1 MILNNGHSTQFLKD
15 YRDGNIPF
23 GLKLGCR
30 LDEHLVYKHNQLNIF
45 LGHDNVGKSYFQL
58 WYFLALATN
67 HGLKFCLFMDENSPG
82 KVMRDL
88 IQMYTAKKFME
99 LTHKEIRR
107 AEVKLENYF
116 TFIDNTR
123 RYDIKEVTDLF
134 LKSGADCLLIDP
146 FNALKTELTY
156 SSNYEVLNELKLIT
170 KQSNYSIFINAH
182 PHSASG
188 RMTATYPKEHEWN
201 GQVRIPLKSDI
212 EGGKAFANK
221 ADDFVIIHRLVSHPD
236 LWHLTLLEI
245 AKVKDTD
252 TGGKCTFYE
261 KPIFLDYNFGK
272 GFLIDGVDV
281 IKRSEYFKTVEPLEI
296 D

>member
-15 YRDGNIPF
+15 YRDGNILF

-67 HGLKFCLFMDENSPG
+67 HDLKFCLFMDENSSG

-123 RYDIKEVTDLF
+123 RYEIKEVTDLF

-182 PHSASG
+182 PVSATG
-188 RMTATYPKEHEWN
+188 RLSATYPKEHEWN

-221 ADDFVIIHRLVSHPD
+221 ADDFIVIHRLISHEQ
-236 LWHLTLLEI
+236 LWMFTLLEVVKI
-245 AKVKDTD
+245 KDTD
-252 TGGKCTFYE
+252 TGGKPTFYE
-261 KPIFLDYNFGK
+261 KPLFLNYNFGK

>member
-1 MILNNGHSTQFLKD
+1 
-15 YRDGNIPF
+15 
-23 GLKLGCR
+23 
-30 LDEHLVYKHNQLNIF
+30 
-45 LGHDNVGKSYFQL
+45 
-58 WYFLALATN
+58 
-67 HGLKFCLFMDENSPG
+67 MDENSSG

-123 RYDIKEVTDLF
+123 RYEIKEVTDLF

-182 PHSASG
+182 PVSATG
-188 RMTATYPKEHEWN
+188 RLSATYPKEHEWN

-221 ADDFVIIHRLVSHPD
+221 ADDFVVIHRLVSHPD

-281 IKRSEYFKTVEPLEI
+281 IKRSEYFKIVEPLEI

>member
-23 GLKLGCR
+23 GLKLGCK

-67 HGLKFCLFMDENSPG
+67 HDLKFCLFMDENSSG

-123 RYDIKEVTDLF
+123 RYEIKEVTDLF

-182 PHSASG
+182 PVSATG
-188 RMTATYPKEHEWN
+188 RLSATYPKEHEWN

-221 ADDFVIIHRLVSHPD
+221 ADDFIVIHRLISHEQ
-236 LWHLTLLEI
+236 LWMFTLLEVVKI
-245 AKVKDTD
+245 KDTD
-252 TGGKCTFYE
+252 TGGKPTFYE
-261 KPIFLDYNFGK
+261 KPLFLNYNFGK

-281 IKRSEYFKTVEPLEI
+281 IKRSEYFKIVEPLEI

>member
-1 MILNNGHSTQFLKD
+1 
-15 YRDGNIPF
+15 
-23 GLKLGCR
+23 
-30 LDEHLVYKHNQLNIF
+30 
-45 LGHDNVGKSYFQL
+45 
-58 WYFLALATN
+58 
-67 HGLKFCLFMDENSPG
+67 MDENSSG

-116 TFIDNTR
+116 AFIDNTR
-123 RYDIKEVTDLF
+123 RYEIKEVTDLF

-182 PHSASG
+182 PVSATG
-188 RMTATYPKEHEWN
+188 RLSATYPKEHEWN

-221 ADDFVIIHRLVSHPD
+221 ADDFIVIHRLISHEQ
-236 LWHLTLLEI
+236 LWMYTMLEVVKI
-245 AKVKDTD
+245 KDTD
-252 TGGKCTFYE
+252 TGGKPTFYE
-261 KPIFLDYNFGK
+261 KPLFLNYNFGK

>member
-67 HGLKFCLFMDENSPG
+67 HDLKFCLFMDENSSG

-123 RYDIKEVTDLF
+123 RYEIKEVTDLF
-134 LKSGADCLLIDP
+134 LKSHADCLLIDP

-182 PHSASG
+182 PVSATG
-188 RMTATYPKEHEWN
+188 RLSATYPKEHEWN

-221 ADDFVIIHRLVSHPD
+221 ADDFIVIHRLISHEQ
-236 LWHLTLLEI
+236 LWMFTLLEVVKI
-245 AKVKDTD
+245 KDTD
-252 TGGKCTFYE
+252 TGGKPTFYE
-261 KPIFLDYNFGK
+261 KPLFLNYNFGK

>member
-1 MILNNGHSTQFLKD
+1 MILNNGHSTKFLKD

-23 GLKLGCR
+23 GLKLGCK

-67 HGLKFCLFMDENSPG
+67 HGLKFCLFMDENSSG

-123 RYDIKEVTDLF
+123 RYEIKEVTDLF

-146 FNALKTELTY
+146 FNALKTQLTY

-182 PHSASG
+182 PVSATG
-188 RMTATYPKEHEWN
+188 RLSATYPKEHEWN

-221 ADDFVIIHRLVSHPD
+221 ADDFIVIHRLISHEQ
-236 LWHLTLLEI
+236 LWMYTMLEVVKI
-245 AKVKDTD
+245 KDTD
-252 TGGKCTFYE
+252 TGGKPTFYE
-261 KPIFLDYNFGK
+261 KPLFLNYNFGK

-281 IKRSEYFKTVEPLEI
+281 IKRSEYFKIVEPLEI

>member
-67 HGLKFCLFMDENSPG
+67 HDLKFCLFMDENSSG

-123 RYDIKEVTDLF
+123 RYEIKEITDLF

-245 AKVKDTD
+245 AKIKDTD

-281 IKRSEYFKTVEPLEI
+281 IKRSEYFKIVEPLEI

>member
-15 YRDGNIPF
+15 YRDGNITF

-67 HGLKFCLFMDENSPG
+67 HNLKFCLFMDENSCG

-123 RYDIKEVTDLF
+123 RYEIKEVTDLF

-146 FNALKTELTY
+146 FNALKTQLTY
-156 SSNYEVLNELKLIT
+156 SSNYDVLNELKLIT

-182 PHSASG
+182 PVSATG
-188 RMTATYPKEHEWN
+188 RLSATYPKEHEWN

-221 ADDFVIIHRLVSHPD
+221 ADDFIVIHRLISHEQ
-236 LWHLTLLEI
+236 LWMFTLLEVVKI
-245 AKVKDTD
+245 KDTD
-252 TGGKCTFYE
+252 TGGKPTFFE
-261 KPIFLDYNFGK
+261 KPLFLNYNFGK

-281 IKRSEYFKTVEPLEI
+281 IKRSEYFKIVEPLEI

>member
-1 MILNNGHSTQFLKD
+1 MILNNGHSTKFLND
-15 YRDGNIPF
+15 YRDGRITF
-23 GLKLGCR
+23 GLELGCK

-67 HGLKFCLFMDENSPG
+67 HGLKFCLFMDENSCG

-88 IQMYTAKKFME
+88 IQMYTATKFME

-107 AEVKLENYF
+107 AEIKLEDHF
-116 TFIDNTR
+116 KFIDNKQ
-123 RYDIKEVTDLF
+123 RYEPKQLIDLF
-134 LKSGADCLLIDP
+134 IKSETDCLLIDP
-146 FNALKTELTY
+146 WNALKTDLSY
-156 SSNYEVLNELKLIT
+156 SSNYDVLNELKLVT
-170 KQSNYSIFINAH
+170 KENNYSIYVNAH

-188 RMTATYPKEHEWN
+188 RMTATYNNDHQWS

-221 ADDFVIIHRLVSHPD
+221 ADDFVVIHRLVSHPD
-236 LWHLTLLEI
+236 LWRFTLLEI

-261 KPIFLDYNFGK
+261 QPIFLDYNFGK
-272 GFLIDGVDV
+272 GLLIDGVDV
-281 IKRSEYFKTVEPLEI
+281 IKRSEYFKTIEPLEI

>member
-67 HGLKFCLFMDENSPG
+67 HNLKFCLFMDENSSG

-123 RYDIKEVTDLF
+123 RYEIKEVTDLF

-182 PHSASG
+182 PVSATG
-188 RMTATYPKEHEWN
+188 RLSATYPKEHEWN

-221 ADDFVIIHRLVSHPD
+221 ADDFIVIHRLISHEQ
-236 LWHLTLLEI
+236 LWMFTLLEVVKI
-245 AKVKDTD
+245 KDTD
-252 TGGKCTFYE
+252 TGGKPTFYE
-261 KPIFLDYNFGK
+261 KPLFLNYNFGK

>member
-1 MILNNGHSTQFLKD
+1 MILNNGHSTQYLKD

-67 HGLKFCLFMDENSPG
+67 HDLKFCLFMDENSSG

-123 RYDIKEVTDLF
+123 RYEIKEVTDLF

-182 PHSASG
+182 PVSATG
-188 RMTATYPKEHEWN
+188 RLSATYPKEHEWN

-221 ADDFVIIHRLVSHPD
+221 ADDFIIIHRLISHEQ
-236 LWHLTLLEI
+236 LWMFTLLEV
-245 AKVKDTD
+245 AKIKDTD
-252 TGGKCTFYE
+252 TGGKPTFYE
-261 KPIFLDYNFGK
+261 KPLYLNYNFGK
-272 GFLIDGVDV
+272 GFTIDGVDV
-281 IKRSEYFKTVEPLEI
+281 IKRSEYFKIVEPLEI

>member
-67 HGLKFCLFMDENSPG
+67 HDLKFCLFMDENSSG

-88 IQMYTAKKFME
+88 IQMYTATKFME

-123 RYDIKEVTDLF
+123 RYEIKEVTDLF
-134 LKSGADCLLIDP
+134 LKSG
-146 FNALKTELTY
+146 
-156 SSNYEVLNELKLIT
+156 V
-170 KQSNYSIFINAH
+170 
-182 PHSASG
+182 
-188 RMTATYPKEHEWN
+188 
-201 GQVRIPLKSDI
+201 
-212 EGGKAFANK
+212 
-221 ADDFVIIHRLVSHPD
+221 
-236 LWHLTLLEI
+236 HL
-245 AKVKDTD
+245 
-252 TGGKCTFYE
+252 Y
-261 KPIFLDYNFGK
+261 
-272 GFLIDGVDV
+272 
-281 IKRSEYFKTVEPLEI
+281 
-296 D
+296 